1 MKAPTREPER
11 SNGGRITGVSSEAPT
26 IDYRRLLEDE
36 RQQLVSQLSEL
47 GFGDGGKG
55 LSYDSN
61 FADSSQV
68 TAERSEAEGLAIQ
81 LQDSLDDIAHALDKL
96 ADGQYGICE
105 ECKEPIGAARLEAMP
120 ATRFCISHASRL

>member
-1 MKAPTREPER
+1 M
-11 SNGGRITGVSSEAPT
+11 SSEAPT
-26 IDYRRLLEDE
+26 VDYRHLLEEE

-81 LQDSLDDIAHALDKL
+81 LQESLDDIAHALEKM
-96 ADGQYGICE
+96 AEGNYGVCE
-105 ECKEPIGAARLEAMP
+105 ECQQPIDPARLDAMP